1 MKRIIQ
7 CLLLGAWGLWSVVAA
22 AAVDANTANVADLDS
37 VKGIGPSTSS
47 RIVEA
52 RKAGPFKDWADFAA
66 RVRGIGPGSAAK
78 LSDNGLTING
88 QTFKGSTPV
97 AVKAAAKPAVAA
109 TKPEEPAAK
118 KP

>member
-7 CLLLGAWGLWSVVAA
+7 CLLLGAWGLWSVLAA

-52 RKAGPFKDWADFAA
+52 RKAGPFKDWADFVA

-88 QTFKGSTPV
+88 QTYTATTPV
-97 AVKAAAKPAVAA
+97 AAKSSNKPAAVAV
-109 TKPEEPAAK
+109 KPEESAAK